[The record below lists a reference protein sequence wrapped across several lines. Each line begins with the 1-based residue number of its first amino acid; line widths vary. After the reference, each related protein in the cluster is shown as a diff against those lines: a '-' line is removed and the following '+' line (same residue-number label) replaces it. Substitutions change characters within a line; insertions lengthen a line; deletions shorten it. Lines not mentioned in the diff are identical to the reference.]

1 MPLQFCTQ
9 RVPIKNPAESQPD
22 ALSAR
27 LRFSLRT
34 DQGPTQFASQF
45 ASPPAGSV
53 RGTIMRVLIAYGVL
67 GLGEGLLQ
75 FLVFEKDG
83 VMESAT

>member
-9 RVPIKNPAESQPD
+9 RVPIKNPAASQPD

-34 DQGPTQFASQF
+34 DRGPTQFASQF

-53 RGTIMRVLIAYGVL
+53 RGTIMRVLIACVL

>member
-1 MPLQFCTQ
+1 
-9 RVPIKNPAESQPD
+9 
-22 ALSAR
+22 
-27 LRFSLRT
+27 
-34 DQGPTQFASQF
+34 
-45 ASPPAGSV
+45 
-53 RGTIMRVLIAYGVL
+53 MRVLIAYGVL